1 MWDTK
6 IVNNSSA
13 AVTANGR
20 TVQPGA
26 SVVIPYAPTG
36 VTVRTPAGEVA
47 ALEPDGSYRQHVTTT
62 WAVMIRS
69 GDYLTYWGYEGGPQ
83 MPIVLNADGTFTV
96 DDRVKNIP
104 IRGGESS
111 IGQIEHVVLLMLE
124 NRTFDSQLGWLYE
137 HDTPTFL
144 GEATAPYRGLQSI
157 NPNDFVNTALDGT
170 LSSPPVRGVRGYSS
184 PSISPG
190 EEFGHVNMQFFE
202 TEDPKV
208 GAKPTMKGVL
218 KDYVRVL
225 QKLKFSD
232 ADIRARAPMIMETYT
247 PSQLPVLNQLAKH
260 YAVSDGWF
268 ASVPSQTNPNRAFA
282 MCGTSEGLV
291 NNGDLEGPEAKAL
304 EKVLGMAIGDD
315 RFDRTTIFNA
325 ISEGGKDWAVF
336 WQTSYLPQKM
346 SSLLAAVPYL
356 SVLLPLIGPIGMAL
370 SALLTALTPFTRY
383 LGELTSGAL
392 GSCYTWR
399 LFPHVQKI
407 RDADKRFLKLDMFHA
422 LARSGRL
429 PKFSYIE
436 PFWTIS
442 QSSVDDGL
450 KKLVT
455 AMGNDYHPPCNM
467 IVAEQF
473 VKKVY
478 ESLIAN
484 REAWSKTLLII
495 TFDEFV
501 GTFDHVPP
509 PNNAV
514 PPWGPD
520 GKPRFESPTKFK
532 FDRFGGRVPAILV
545 SPLVQKQAVFRA
557 GGDTPY
563 DHTSIIATV
572 LKWLGLSA
580 RLPDFGQRA
589 MKAPTFERAVTLKT
603 PRTDERDLD
612 FLKTAHQLG
621 DPLRYGDPFVLKNQS
636 GNYLTAF
643 VNTWKTAAG
652 SVLPDALLGVG
663 GDLDLA
669 AQFPTLGS
677 GGKAQLMFVNHA
689 PDRPANI
696 RHGDETQLVSLEPG
710 LNANNF
716 LGSWADSHDCY
727 YYNTYLQG
735 GYEAN
740 QTWKIEKLDNRDR
753 PLSYGD
759 RVYLVNKHDGDK
771 RLTTD
776 TRIFQSKWITTAA
789 GGDFWV
795 IEPA

>member
-1 MWDTK
+1 MWDTR
-6 IVNNSSA
+6 IVNNSGA
-13 AVTANGR
+13 AVTANGQ

-26 SVVIPYAPTG
+26 SLVIPYTPMG
-36 VTVRTPAGEVA
+36 VTVRTPVGDVA
-47 ALEPDGSYRQHVTTT
+47 ALEADAEYRRHVTTS
-62 WAVMIRS
+62 WAVKLVS
-69 GDYLTYWGYEGGPQ
+69 GDYVTYWGYEGGPQ
-83 MPIVLNADGTFTV
+83 MPLILNADGTFTV
-96 DDRVKNIP
+96 DDRFKNIP
-104 IRGGESS
+104 IRPAATGM
-111 IGQIEHVVLLMLE
+111 GQIEHVVLLMLE

-137 HDTPTFL
+137 HDTPNFL
-144 GEATAPYRGLQSI
+144 NGATAPYRGLQSI
-157 NPNDFVNTALDGT
+157 NLNDFVNTALDGKI
-170 LSSPPVRGVRGYSS
+170 SSPPVRGVRGFSS
-184 PSISPG
+184 PSTSPG

-202 TEDPKV
+202 TETPQP

-225 QKLKFSD
+225 QKLGRSEN
-232 ADIRARAPMIMETYT
+232 DIKALAPMIMETYT

-260 YAVSDGWF
+260 YAVTDDWF

-346 SSLLAAVPYL
+346 SSLLAAIPYL
-356 SVLLPLIGPIGMAL
+356 SVLLPLIGPIGAAL
-370 SALLTALTPFTRY
+370 SALLAALSPFTRY

-399 LFPHVQKI
+399 LFPHIQKI
-407 RDADKRFLKLDMFHA
+407 PDADRRFLKLDMFHA
-422 LARSGRL
+422 LARQGRL

-478 ESLIAN
+478 ESLIYN

-501 GTFDHVPP
+501 GTFDHVTPP
-509 PNNAV
+509 ATV
-514 PPWGPD
+514 APWGS
-520 GKPRFESPTKFK
+520 GKPRFESPTGFK
-532 FDRFGGRVPAILV
+532 FDRLGGRVPAILV
-545 SPLVQKQAVFRA
+545 SPLVQKQSVFRA
-557 GGDTPY
+557 SGGTPY

-572 LKWLGLSA
+572 LKWMGLSS

-589 MKAPTFERAVTLKT
+589 MAAPTFDPAVTLKT
-603 PRTDERDLD
+603 PRTDERDID
-612 FLKTAHQLG
+612 FLKTAHRNG
-621 DPLRYGDPFVLKNQS
+621 DPIRFGDPFVLKNQS
-636 GNYLTAF
+636 GNYLTSF

-652 SVLPDALLGVG
+652 SVLPDILLGVG

-669 AQFPTLGS
+669 AQFPTLGT
-677 GGKAQLMFVNHA
+677 GDKAQLVFLNHA
-689 PDRPANI
+689 ADRPAGINN
-696 RHGDETQLVSLEPG
+696 GDQTLVVSLESG
-710 LNANNF
+710 LNANNL

-735 GYEAN
+735 GYENN
-740 QTWKIEKLDNRDR
+740 QTWIIQKLDNPGQ
-753 PLSYGD
+753 PLRYGD
-759 RVYLVNKHDGDK
+759 RIYLVNKHDGDK

-776 TRIFQSKWITTAA
+776 TRWFQSKWITTAA
-789 GGDFWV
+789 GGDSWT
-795 IEPA
+795 IEPI